1 MGVGGMRAL
10 RSQNQATDL
19 VHGATRPDQPA
30 VSGVSVDPE
39 RLSGQPVFRDA
50 SVPLR
55 LLFEHLER
63 KHSVDQ
69 FIDDFEGVSRE
80 QIAAVVRLAGQ
91 SVDDGIRA
99 A

>member
-1 MGVGGMRAL
+1 
-10 RSQNQATDL
+10 
-19 VHGATRPDQPA
+19 
-30 VSGVSVDPE
+30 
-39 RLSGQPVFRDA
+39 VFRDA
-50 SVPLR
+50 SVPVR

-63 KHSVDQ
+63 KHSVDL